1 MGVVVTGRLACVLVP
16 ALPLQLVL
24 QAHPEWQDD
33 PVVVVEDDRP
43 LAPILWSNRAARAHR
58 IVPGLRFAQ
67 ARALSARLHAEVVK
81 DSAIVTAV
89 DELLAR
95 LLPCSP
101 RIEPMLVQPG
111 LFWIDPEGLSGL
123 FGDYERWAR
132 MVHARL
138 TDERFVS
145 AVVVGFARGPLW
157 ALASTRSGALVTKDA
172 VEEQRLCG
180 RVPLDR
186 LGLPPAL
193 VSELA
198 LLGVERVGSLLALPA
213 AQLRTRYGAEAARV
227 HEFLSG
233 KTWSPLMPR
242 VPKPPLVLELEV
254 EPPDDDL
261 ARLSFGFKAV
271 LQRAIAR
278 LRAEQHAITG
288 LSLRL
293 SLERGGQRSE
303 RVEAA
308 APTLD
313 AVQLVE
319 LIRLRLSSTGFS
331 GGPGGALGGKV
342 AYVTL
347 ELEHVRVHARQL
359 VIAHD
364 AHGKKKRDFEAAGR
378 AIARLRAS
386 FGVEAVT
393 RARLRE
399 AHLPEASFCFEPVA
413 ELTPPRALHPPAD
426 PPLVRRLYR
435 KPVPLDSPPSH
446 EPERWLGTHGAVR
459 AMYGPYRVAGGWWS
473 PRGAR
478 ERDYCFVETQTGEL
492 LWLYY
497 DRARR
502 RWLMQGAVE

>member
-1 MGVVVTGRLACVLVP
+1 MLVP

-24 QAHPEWQDD
+24 RAHPEWQDD

-43 LAPILWSNRAARAHR
+43 LSPILWSNRAARAHR
-58 IVPGLRFAQ
+58 IVPGLRFGQ

-81 DSAIVTAV
+81 ESLLEAAV
-89 DELLAR
+89 DELLAL

-101 RIEPMLVQPG
+101 RIEPMLVQSG
-111 LFWIDPEGLSGL
+111 LFFIDPEGLTGL
-123 FGDYERWAR
+123 FGDHERWAR

-138 TDERFVS
+138 TAERFVA

-193 VSELA
+193 VSELS

-233 KTWSPLMPR
+233 KTWSPLLPR
-242 VPKPPLVLELEV
+242 VPEPPLVLELEV

-278 LRAEQHAITG
+278 LRAEQHAITA
-288 LSLRL
+288 LSLTL

-319 LIRLRLSSTGFS
+319 LIRLRLSSTGS
-331 GGPGGALGGKV
+331 SSALGGKV
-342 AYVTL
+342 AYVRL
-347 ELEHVRVHARQL
+347 ELEHVRVHARQISFSEEGMRAPGT
-359 VIAHD
+359 VVRS
-364 AHGKKKRDFEAAGR
+364 RDLEAAGR

-386 FGVEAVT
+386 FGAEAVT

-399 AHLPEASFCFEPVA
+399 AHLPEASFRFEPVT
-413 ELTPPRALHPPAD
+413 ELTPPRAMSAPTD
-426 PPLVRRLYR
+426 PPLVRRLYC

>member
-1 MGVVVTGRLACVLVP
+1 MTTARLACVLVP

-24 QAHPEWQDD
+24 RAHPEWQDD

-43 LAPILWSNRAARAHR
+43 MAPILWSNRAARAQR

-67 ARALSARLHAEVVK
+67 ARALSSRLHAEVV
-81 DSAIVTAV
+81 SQATIEAAV
-89 DELLAR
+89 EALLAT

-101 RIEPMLVQPG
+101 RIEPILVQPG
-111 LFWIDPEGLSGL
+111 LFWVDPEGLSGL

-132 MVHARL
+132 TVHGRL
-138 TDERFVS
+138 AAERFVA
-145 AVVVGFARGPLW
+145 AVVVGFSRGPLW
-157 ALASTRSGALVTKDA
+157 AIGSTRADTLVVKDA

-198 LLGVERVGSLLALPA
+198 LLGVERVGSLLALPLS
-213 AQLRTRYGAEAARV
+213 QLRTRYGAEAARV
-227 HEFLSG
+227 HQFLSG
-233 KTWSPLMPR
+233 KTWSPLLPR
-242 VPKPPLVLELEV
+242 VPELPLRLELEV

-271 LQRAIAR
+271 LQRALPQ
-278 LRAEQHAITG
+278 LRAEQHAVTAIE
-288 LSLRL
+288 LRL
-293 SLERGGQRSE
+293 SLERGGERSE
-303 RVEAA
+303 RIEAA

-319 LIRLRLSSTGFS
+319 LIRLRLS
-331 GGPGGALGGKV
+331 GADLGGKV
-342 AYVTL
+342 AYITL
-347 ELEHVRVHARQL
+347 ELEHLRVHPLQL
-359 VIAHD
+359 GIAHD
-364 AHGKKKRDFEAAGR
+364 DGKKKRDFEAAGR

-386 FGVEAVT
+386 FGAQAVT

-399 AHLPEASFCFEPVA
+399 AHLPEASFRFEPVA
-413 ELTPPRALHPPAD
+413 ELTLPRELQAPSD
-426 PPLVRRLYR
+426 PPLVRRLYP
-435 KPVPLDSPPSH
+435 KPVPLDSPASH

-459 AMYGPYRVAGGWWS
+459 AMHGPYRIAGGWWS

-492 LWLYY
+492 LWLFY

-502 RWLMQGAVE
+502 RWLMHGSVE

>member
-1 MGVVVTGRLACVLVP
+1 MGAAVTGGASRVTCVLVP

-24 QAHPEWQDD
+24 RAHPEWQDD

-43 LAPILWSNRAARAHR
+43 LAPILWSNRVARAHR
-58 IVPGLRFAQ
+58 IVPGMRFAQ

-81 DSAIVTAV
+81 EPLLESAV
-89 DELLAR
+89 DELLAL

-111 LFWIDPEGLSGL
+111 LFWIDPEGLTGL

-138 TDERFVS
+138 TEARLIA

-157 ALASTRSGALVTKDA
+157 ALASTRSGTLVVKDA

-186 LGLPPAL
+186 LGLAPAL
-193 VSELA
+193 VSELS
-198 LLGVERVGSLLALPA
+198 LLGVERVGSLLALPS

-233 KTWSPLMPR
+233 KSWAPLMPR
-242 VPKPPLVLELEV
+242 VPEPPLVLELEV

-271 LQRAIAR
+271 LQRAIAK
-278 LRAEQHAITG
+278 LRAEQHAITA
-288 LSLRL
+288 LSVEL
-293 SLERGGQRSE
+293 SLERGGKRSE

-319 LIRLRLSSTGFS
+319 LIRLRLASFT
-331 GGPGGALGGKV
+331 LGGKV
-342 AYVTL
+342 AYVRL

-359 VIAHD
+359 ALAHD
-364 AHGKKKRDFEAAGR
+364 DGAAHGKKKRDFEAAGR

-386 FGVEAVT
+386 FGAEAVT

-413 ELTPPRALHPPAD
+413 ELTPPRALLPPAD

-435 KPVPLDSPPSH
+435 KPVPLDSPPKH